1 MEKKTVQDYID
12 IINQKK
18 WDAHNIQWLY
28 IDINAKEL
36 MTEVEPKV
44 NNLTACCK
52 AMMEIDVYKR
62 QADYHTQRHD
72 RPGDQLFPDGF
83 AGEGYG
89 QHAV

>member
-52 AMMEIDVYKR
+52 AMIEIMLEGDRFMELPKVFRSQSVMKR
-62 QADYHTQRHD
+62 AALSPRSFLS
-72 RPGDQLFPDGF
+72 RK
-83 AGEGYG
+83 
-89 QHAV
+89 